1 MAQFKGLG
9 ASTNQL
15 KYLQVICIGVA
26 PVYTTWAITLST
38 TGVGFILNCYTG
50 IPQCASTLVDGYTS
64 LMGTDHAST
73 EVSTCMSDPRYL
85 TWRSF
90 LIQMAYNG
98 TVNWFRVDSYW
109 NSAATSAAST
119 WGPGIILSTSV
130 VSEDDNFGITTGVKG
145 LTFVFAYA
153 DGSGVQLNHVA
164 TGTSPHGSNQTA
176 GSGTNALTAAESS
189 YTNNLDGFP
198 QSYTESL
205 CLASDLLLTGTTD
218 TSGLA
223 TTITAYSDGYKAK
236 VSLALEQ
243 ILPGA
248 AGGWAGVCLVY
259 YSSEYVQDNTN
270 GAVCFVAGTNTATG
284 SGPRDFGAGYLLEV
298 APATWK
304 PPARSASVTTAT
316 GTLSGGKYGLT
327 LAPSTA
333 TANMFTASY
342 YASAEWY
349 QPKYAS
355 SYTGIAR
362 YGKDDYVGAYCMQ
375 GASGTSYFSAP
386 AGSAKLTGAVQLA
399 ASVLALGTAI
409 TLAM

>member
-1 MAQFKGLG
+1 M
-9 ASTNQL
+9 
-15 KYLQVICIGVA
+15 
-26 PVYTTWAITLST
+26 
-38 TGVGFILNCYTG
+38 
-50 IPQCASTLVDGYTS
+50 
-64 LMGTDHAST
+64 
-73 EVSTCMSDPRYL
+73 
-85 TWRSF
+85 
-90 LIQMAYNG
+90 
-98 TVNWFRVDSYW
+98 
-109 NSAATSAAST
+109 
-119 WGPGIILSTSV
+119 
-130 VSEDDNFGITTGVKG
+130 
-145 LTFVFAYA
+145 
-153 DGSGVQLNHVA
+153 A
-164 TGTSPHGSNQTA
+164 TGTSPHAANQTA
-176 GSGTNALTAAESS
+176 GAGTNALTAAVAS

-198 QSYTESL
+198 QSYTENL
-205 CLASDLLLTGTTD
+205 CLASDLQLTGTTD
-218 TSGLA
+218 TSGLDS
-223 TTITAYSDGYKAK
+223 TVTAYSDGYKAK
-236 VSLALEQ
+236 VTLALEQ

-270 GAVCFVAGTNTATG
+270 GSVCFVAGVNSATG
-284 SGPRDFGAGYLLEV
+284 SGPRDFGAGYLLEI

-304 PPARSASVTTAT
+304 PPANSAQVTAT
-316 GTLSGGKYGLT
+316 SGELTGGKYGIT
-327 LAPSTA
+327 KAPSA
-333 TANMFTASY
+333 STANMFTAGY